1 MKKILLRFEKLESFA
16 KVCYKMCPIFIGV
29 LIGCLFIQVIQPWI
43 MLIIDFLEPFKA
55 DYLFNKILWCVFWII
70 FGVFYGKVIN
80 WKYNVVTV
88 IVYLIF
94 RLLPS
99 VHSEWNFISLYGNI
113 YYLDIPVVTLIL
125 SCLAQ
130 LYLNKKQ
137 SVQDISIPEKYDG
150 SISKKEDD
158 RFGYYEE
165 AELLVDKLMYHKDS
179 YKENALIIGLEG
191 EWGSGKSS
199 FINMIGQ
206 VVNTGRYKL
215 SFVNFSSWN
224 YRDSDQ
230 LTVELLSTVAEVVD
244 GSDVR
249 NAFYQYIKVF
259 EGTSFQWIANIMSV
273 LGKQS
278 FSTQRHFDEVNNKL
292 KRSDRVVIVAVD
304 DIDRLVKNEVLEV
317 LKLLRNTANFRNI
330 IYIVAFDRAHVENSL
345 KECGIHN
352 PSAYLEKIFNVPFLL
367 PIKDKDARNKLYKD
381 ILQKNIFFNSNDKI
395 NAGINAFVDDFG
407 EYISVRNIK
416 KLAKQLLMNTS
427 FIREDGMTFDLDIY
441 DSLVLYYLNIKY
453 KQIYEKLKSFAYDL
467 DKINA
472 NKDEIIYKNN
482 NYIFKNRVASD
493 RDKKIEESYI
503 NDKIMSIEG
512 VESRSDALEI
522 SNLITALFEF
532 YQNGYEKTAYTIIK
546 ADVYPIFF
554 TRKIPEDYIKFK
566 DFMEES
572 QKKTFP
578 EKLKEWNAKG
588 NRSILEWVISYVKFD
603 EYTEKEF
610 IYLFEQIISIM
621 TIESVSSLYKVRP
634 PQDKTSK
641 VIPGVNCVQNLKND
655 GYLNAIQFVMS
666 NTKYDETF
674 SQRFSLLIQ
683 PEMCDNIY
691 KRSINAYLHLC
702 DLYQTVYLTHHTS
715 FDDFNYDF
723 WDLISYLYERTHRVD
738 YIIKMQERCKK
749 HILMNIGN
757 FAAAWN
763 INKDNSFLSN
773 VFSEPEYFHLNV
785 PEHWMSKFFDFIEQ
799 HKNEL
804 NENIIKTFYKESIN

>member
-1 MKKILLRFEKLESFA
+1 MKEILLRIRKLKSLA
-16 KVCYKMCPIFIGV
+16 KVCCEEIFPIIVGV

-43 MLIIDFLEPFKA
+43 MLMIDFLESFKA
-55 DYLFNKILWCVFWII
+55 DYLLNKILWCVLWII

-80 WKYNVVTV
+80 WKYNVGIV
-88 IVYLIF
+88 IFYLIL

-99 VHSEWNFISLYGNI
+99 IHSEWEFIRLYGNV
-113 YYLDIPVVTLIL
+113 YYLDIPAVTLIL
-125 SCLAQ
+125 SCLTQ
-130 LYLNKKQ
+130 LYLSKKQ
-137 SVQDISIPEKYDG
+137 YAQDISIPEKYDG
-150 SISKKEDD
+150 SICKKEDD
-158 RFGYYEE
+158 RFGYYED
-165 AELLVDKLMYHKDS
+165 AELLVDKLMFHKDS

-224 YRDSDQ
+224 YRDSNQ
-230 LTVELLSTVAEVVD
+230 LTVDLLSTIAEFID
-244 GSDVR
+244 GRDVKT
-249 NAFYQYIKVF
+249 AFDQYIKVF
-259 EGTSFQWIANIMSV
+259 EGTSYQWIVNIMNA

-278 FSTQRHFDEVNNKL
+278 FSTQRYFDEVNNKL
-292 KRSDRVVIVAVD
+292 KKSDRVVIVAVD

-330 IYIVAFDRAHVENSL
+330 IYIVAFDRVHVETSL
-345 KECGIHN
+345 KECGIHD
-352 PSAYLEKIFNVPFLL
+352 PTSYLEKIFNVPFLL
-367 PIKDKDARNKLYKD
+367 PIKDKDTKNQLYKD

-407 EYISVRNIK
+407 EHISVRNIK

-427 FIREDGMTFDLDIY
+427 FIRKDGMTFDLDIY
-441 DSLVLYYLNIKY
+441 DSLILYYLNIKY
-453 KQIYEKLKSFAYDL
+453 KQIYEKLKDFVYDL
-467 DKINA
+467 DKIDTNS
-472 NKDEIIYKNN
+472 DGLVYKYN
-482 NYIFKNRVASD
+482 NYVFKNRVPND
-493 RDKKIEESYI
+493 KDKKIEESYI
-503 NDKIMSIEG
+503 KEKIIPIVG
-512 VESRSDALEI
+512 VDSGVDTLEI

-532 YQNGYEKTAYTIIK
+532 YQKGYEKTAYTIIK

-554 TRKIPEDYIKFK
+554 TRKIPEDYIKSK

-572 QKKTFP
+572 KKKTFP
-578 EKLKEWNAKG
+578 EKLKEWNATGK
-588 NRSILEWVISYVKFD
+588 RSILEWVISYVKFD

-621 TIESVSSLYKVRP
+621 TIESSTSRHRVKP
-634 PQDKTSK
+634 HQDKTSM
-641 VIPGVNCVQNLKND
+641 VIPGINCVQNLKDD
-655 GYLNAIQFVMS
+655 GYLNAIKFVMS

-683 PEMCDNIY
+683 PEMCDDIY
-691 KRSINAYLHLC
+691 RGSFDTYLYLC
-702 DLYQTVYLTHHTS
+702 NLYQTAYLNHHTS

-723 WDLISYLYERTHRVD
+723 WYLISFLYERTRRADDIVQ
-738 YIIKMQERCKK
+738 MQERCKE

-763 INKDNSFLSN
+763 KNKENSFLSN
-773 VFSEPEYFHLNV
+773 VFSKPEYVHLNV
-785 PEHWMSKFFDFIEQ
+785 TEHWKSKFFEFIEL

-804 NENIIKTFYKESIN
+804 NENMVKTFYKKK